1 MRHVVEYAKSFG
13 LPIMDHCEETTLAA
27 GGVMN
32 EGKWSVL
39 LGMNGI
45 SKASEELIIARN
57 IIFAREIG
65 WKIHMQHVSTRE
77 SVDMIRRARAK
88 GIPVTG
94 EATPHHL
101 TLTDECVK
109 KFDTNYKMNPPLRSE
124 DDRQALI
131 EGVADGT
138 ITVIATDHAPHTETA
153 KLVEFDHAPF
163 GIIGLET
170 ALPVCFT
177 QLVVPG
183 IITIPQLIAKMTV
196 GPAEV
201 LGMENYDLSIGKAAD
216 ITVFDPETV
225 EDRSTFADLR
235 VAPAGICAVIIDGIP
250 AFRGGRILSRT
261 AGGLV
266 VKD

>member
-1 MRHVVEYAKSFG
+1 
-13 LPIMDHCEETTLAA
+13 
-27 GGVMN
+27 
-32 EGKWSVL
+32 
-39 LGMNGI
+39 
-45 SKASEELIIARN
+45 
-57 IIFAREIG
+57 
-65 WKIHMQHVSTRE
+65 MQHVSTRD

-101 TLTDECVK
+101 SLTDENVK
-109 KFDTNYKMNPPLRSE
+109 KFDTNYKMNPPLRTE

-131 EGVADGT
+131 EGIVDGT

-177 QLVVPG
+177 QLVASGV
-183 IITIPQLIAKMTV
+183 ITVDKLIPKLTT

-201 LGMENYDLSIGKAAD
+201 LGIKNYSLAEGNAAD
-216 ITVFDPETV
+216 ITVFDPQAEYVIDKSKFRSKSRNTPFDGMTV
-225 EDRSTFADLR
+225 RGKINLT
-235 VAPAGICAVIIDGIP
+235 VVDGKIVY
-250 AFRGGRILSRT
+250 REGC
-261 AGGLV
+261 
-266 VKD
+266 